1 MKNFNNI
8 NDIILFFENKGNKNE
23 LFLKKEKDAIFIEFK
38 VMSPSGKEE
47 LVLLE
52 IKLMEVS
59 DKELINNLLKKLD
72 NLEKQIIVLN
82 KEIVKVDDLQKQI
95 DLLKKEITKVNDLE
109 KQIIVLNK
117 EMEILKKEKNRELLL
132 DSKITN
138 SNKIKFV
145 IGYLKETEN
154 FKNKSITFKLLYRN

>member
-1 MKNFNNI
+1 M
-8 NDIILFFENKGNKNE
+8 
-23 LFLKKEKDAIFIEFK
+23 
-38 VMSPSGKEE
+38 
-47 LVLLE
+47 
-52 IKLMEVS
+52 
-59 DKELINNLLKKLD
+59 
-72 NLEKQIIVLN
+72 N

-117 EMEILKKEKNRELLL
+117 EIEILKKEKNRELLL